1 MGYVC
6 TLASQSGVEM
16 LVNGQELNLNKSRHA
31 KAWAGITRAS
41 ARRLKG
47 TVQYNSSA
55 GTNAKGVEER
65 TGGEEEE
72 TCHRRVSLLPALRMM
87 LGSRWEE
94 VD

>member
-65 TGGEEEE
+65 ERELLQSGQTSVSATRSPCDDGE
-72 TCHRRVSLLPALRMM
+72 S
-87 LGSRWEE
+87 SEE